1 MLNVQVEQVTEN
13 GSKYMRKSKIIKIY
27 MRRTDKQIIQKIS
40 ISI

>member
-13 GSKYMRKSKIIKIY
+13 GSTYMRIKKYIH
-27 MRRTDKQIIQKIS
+27 MRKTDKHKIIQKIS